1 MTVSTRPFTKKK
13 KSPGAI
19 LSEIFFWIAIVLI
32 VLVVLA
38 PFYWMIVSSISFQA
52 ELAMKPP
59 HWFPQQPTFHRYLEI
74 LKGFTS
80 GFAANSAAARFTR
93 GLTNSFLV
101 SSGTTAVCMAA
112 GCMAAYALAKLYI
125 PKSRGIMMAI
135 LSIQMLPAVVIIIPL
150 NLLLQ
155 RLKMIDSIQ
164 GLILPYCGLMLPTV
178 IWIMYGYFLTL
189 PKEIEEAAMI
199 DGCSRLR
206 SFINVILPI
215 SGPALMTI
223 TAYTF
228 LNSWNEFFMAMT
240 LTQNQT
246 KTITVTITEF
256 ASTFGS
262 SDYGLLATGGVIGSI
277 PPILI
282 ALLLQR
288 HLVQGLTAGSVK
300 G

>member
-1 MTVSTRPFTKKK
+1 MKLSAKKK
-13 KSPGAI
+13 KSFLTI
-19 LSEIFFWIAIVLI
+19 ISELFFWFAIALI
-32 VLVVLA
+32 AFIVLA
-38 PFYWMIVSSISFQA
+38 PFYWMVISSISFQS
-52 ELAMKPP
+52 ELALKPP
-59 HWFPQQPTFHRYLEI
+59 HWIPETPTLHRYSDI
-74 LKGFTS
+74 FRGFTS
-80 GFAANSAAARFTR
+80 GFSANSSAAKFTR
-93 GLTNSFLV
+93 GLTNSLLISV
-101 SSGTTAVCMAA
+101 GTTVICMVT
-112 GCMAAYALAKLYI
+112 GSMTAYALAKLYI
-125 PKSRGIMMAI
+125 PKSRGIMMGI
-135 LSIQMLPAVVIIIPL
+135 LSIQMLPAIIIIIPL

-155 RLKMIDSIQ
+155 HLRMIDSIP

-199 DGCSRLR
+199 DGCTRLE

-215 SGPALMTI
+215 SGPALMTV

-246 KTITVTITEF
+246 KTITVTISEF

-277 PPILI
+277 PPILV

-288 HLVQGLTAGSVK
+288 YLVHGLTAGSVK